1 MSNTRRTLLQLLHD
15 GLESSQRQATMLEMV
30 ENYTSYS
37 GSVEKHLQN
46 VQYWKDLAADFQR
59 QIDEIPTIIYSL
71 EMMHLGAGDDYR
83 FYQSLVAVKG
93 EDKIEEESGFVP
105 LEEPVLQ
112 IEQVINSPLL
122 IEGTCNVQE

>member
-37 GSVEKHLQN
+37 GSVKQHLQN
-46 VQYWKDLAADFQR
+46 IQYWKDLAADFQR

-71 EMMHLGAGDDYR
+71 ERMHECGAEDAR
-83 FYQSLVAVKG
+83 FLRSMIAVRGKDKLD
-93 EDKIEEESGFVP
+93 EDSGFVP
-105 LEEPVLQ
+105 LNDGIVG
-112 IEQVINSPLL
+112 VINSPLL
-122 IEGTCNVQE
+122 IEGTCNVQK